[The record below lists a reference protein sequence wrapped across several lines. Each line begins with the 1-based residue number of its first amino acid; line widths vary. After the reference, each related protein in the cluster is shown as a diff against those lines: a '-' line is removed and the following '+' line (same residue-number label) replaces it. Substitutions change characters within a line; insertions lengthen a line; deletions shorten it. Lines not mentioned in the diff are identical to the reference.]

1 MNTQNQIE
9 ILERQR
15 LAAISSGDA
24 QAMESLLADDYVH
37 VNSTGRVIDK
47 AAFLKSMAGRARET
61 TRGPLTINIHGD
73 TAVILGEQTNRT
85 EKADKSVTTT
95 AYVATQIARRIQDR
109 WQLVLMQLTQKAA
122 D

>member
-1 MNTQNQIE
+1 MNTQDQIE

-24 QAMESLLADDYVH
+24 QAMEPLLADDYVH

-61 TRGPLTINIHGD
+61 TRGPLTITIHGD
-73 TAVILGEQTNRT
+73 IAVILGEQTNRT